1 MSTTAGSGRV
11 AVVAECAR
19 DAAVLVAAE
28 TAGGSG
34 IGVICL
40 RDDGKEGRAALDRA
54 LADASGRGCRV
65 AGPPRFVT
73 GEREA
78 AVAGVVK
85 ELRAL
90 RPRRIRVPDP
100 DPTHRDW
107 DMEAGRP
114 VYDEPDE
121 RAAAALVALRAA
133 REYQVES
140 SAPVLV
146 DCRRTE
152 PPTVHGAAVSCPRYP
167 AVTGWL
173 TEGFDGRSS
182 AFLPSAAGVLRWTQ
196 QRRHGTAW
204 DGPELLPGPRLM
216 PGLRVVRDFSGLP
229 HLFALRRTARKGG
242 GDDIEIVHAAQY
254 RTGHPL
260 TPWHSLGSPNAGD
273 AYKSRETGFP
283 AAGFDAAGGL
293 VVFARN
299 FGHSVSFREQ
309 RPEGGWSPWRHL
321 SGVRVADELVTVT
334 THKGEVELLARVRD
348 SAAVVRWH
356 RPAPDGE
363 WAEDRAVPIAPRA
376 GSMAA
381 GPEPGTVV
389 YRDLGTGEPWLW
401 YLGSTA
407 PVPLGGAA
415 GEGPVTGVRGVE
427 ADGWSYSLLVRPD
440 AGGACA
446 VGAFAEGR
454 PDAGVWWNSLA
465 GAEPYGVP
473 AAVLDRTGMVTVAT
487 LTGEAQLTVMNR
499 ESRTGGFEF
508 GPWYT
513 A

>member
-1 MSTTAGSGRV
+1 
-11 AVVAECAR
+11 
-19 DAAVLVAAE
+19 
-28 TAGGSG
+28 
-34 IGVICL
+34 
-40 RDDGKEGRAALDRA
+40 
-54 LADASGRGCRV
+54 
-65 AGPPRFVT
+65 
-73 GEREA
+73 
-78 AVAGVVK
+78 
-85 ELRAL
+85 
-90 RPRRIRVPDP
+90 
-100 DPTHRDW
+100 
-107 DMEAGRP
+107 
-114 VYDEPDE
+114 
-121 RAAAALVALRAA
+121 
-133 REYQVES
+133 
-140 SAPVLV
+140 
-146 DCRRTE
+146 
-152 PPTVHGAAVSCPRYP
+152 
-167 AVTGWL
+167 
-173 TEGFDGRSS
+173 
-182 AFLPSAAGVLRWTQ
+182 
-196 QRRHGTAW
+196 
-204 DGPELLPGPRLM
+204 M

-363 WAEDRAVPIAPRA
+363 WAEDRTVPIAPCA

-415 GEGPVTGVRGVE
+415 GEGPVTGC
-427 ADGWSYSLLVRPD
+427 AASRPT
-440 AGGACA
+440 GGATRCWCGPTPA
-446 VGAFAEGR
+446 ARAR
-454 PDAGVWWNSLA
+454 SARSPRAGPMPGCGGTAWPERSRTACPRRSWT
-465 GAEPYGVP
+465 VP
-473 AAVLDRTGMVTVAT
+473 AW
-487 LTGEAQLTVMNR
+487 
-499 ESRTGGFEF
+499 SRWRLSQERHSS
-508 GPWYT
+508 P
-513 A
+513 